1 MNKKELRK
9 LKRTDL
15 FEIMLAQS
23 EEIDRLRAELATLK
37 KQLEDKRILL
47 EKRGTL
53 AEASLALTNIFEEA
67 QKAAD
72 LYRKRPIT
80 RYLSNHSFL
89 QYTVIKNKLE
99 DFLCHNPSSH

>member
-37 KQLEDKRILL
+37 KQLEDKRIL

-67 QKAAD
+67 QR
-72 LYRKRPIT
+72 LGRPLPI
-80 RYLSNHSFL
+80 
-89 QYTVIKNKLE
+89 
-99 DFLCHNPSSH
+99 

>member
-1 MNKKELRK
+1 MNKKELRN

-47 EKRGTL
+47 EKSGTL

-72 LYRKRPIT
+72 LYLYNIE
-80 RYLSNHSFL
+80 SQANVGGFDG
-89 QYTVIKNKLE
+89 N
-99 DFLCHNPSSH
+99 

>member
-47 EKRGTL
+47 EKC
-53 AEASLALTNIFEEA
+53 I
-67 QKAAD
+67 
-72 LYRKRPIT
+72 
-80 RYLSNHSFL
+80 
-89 QYTVIKNKLE
+89 
-99 DFLCHNPSSH
+99 

>member
-37 KQLEDKRILL
+37 KQLEGKRILL
-47 EKRGTL
+47 EKRGTR

-72 LYRKRPIT
+72 LYLYNIE
-80 RYLSNHSFL
+80 SQANVGGFDD
-89 QYTVIKNKLE
+89 N
-99 DFLCHNPSSH
+99 

>member
-9 LKRTDL
+9 MKRTDL

-53 AEASLALTNIFEEA
+53 AEASLVLTDIFEEA

-72 LYRKRPIT
+72 LYLYNIE
-80 RYLSNHSFL
+80 SQANVGGFDD
-89 QYTVIKNKLE
+89 N
-99 DFLCHNPSSH
+99 

>member
-9 LKRTDL
+9 LKRIDL

-47 EKRGTL
+47 EKSGTL

-72 LYRKRPIT
+72 LYLYNIE
-80 RYLSNHSFL
+80 SQANVGGFDD
-89 QYTVIKNKLE
+89 N
-99 DFLCHNPSSH
+99 

>member
-1 MNKKELRK
+1 MEVDMNKKELRK

-47 EKRGTL
+47 EKSGTL

-72 LYRKRPIT
+72 LYLYNIE
-80 RYLSNHSFL
+80 SQANVGGFDD
-89 QYTVIKNKLE
+89 N
-99 DFLCHNPSSH
+99 

>member
-47 EKRGTL
+47 EKMGTL

-72 LYRKRPIT
+72 LYLYNIE
-80 RYLSNHSFL
+80 SQANVGGFDD
-89 QYTVIKNKLE
+89 N
-99 DFLCHNPSSH
+99 

>member
-53 AEASLALTNIFEEA
+53 AEASLALTKIFEEA

-72 LYRKRPIT
+72 LYLYNIE
-80 RYLSNHSFL
+80 SQANVGGFDD
-89 QYTVIKNKLE
+89 N
-99 DFLCHNPSSH
+99 

>member
-53 AEASLALTNIFEEA
+53 AEASLVLTNIFEEA

-72 LYRKRPIT
+72 LYLYNIE
-80 RYLSNHSFL
+80 SQANVGGFDD
-89 QYTVIKNKLE
+89 N
-99 DFLCHNPSSH
+99 